1 MNNEPEAE
9 AGLPR
14 RRSKIPVTIGAGV
27 AAVLLLGGA
36 MMWRANSRTNKIALS
51 SRPKPVT
58 VVKATAAMYRP
69 SRTYVGTLDPWV
81 QASVGPQLVSAYVD
95 TVLGRPGATVK
106 RGDVLATLDC
116 RDANASTKAVAA
128 RARAIDAHQK
138 AIADEANR
146 TQGLLDGG
154 FVSPNEAEQKSSQ
167 SLSEEAQLEAEKA
180 TLARSSLQVN
190 DCILRSP
197 FTGEIAQRSIDPGAF
212 VRPGSSIVTVVD
224 RSTIRMTGDAPE
236 IDFDLIPPGTRV
248 KIHVYATNKDLQA
261 TITRRAPAADPATR
275 TVHFEIDIPDPAR
288 AIPVGTTGEV
298 HIDVGTPA
306 PATEVPL
313 FAATVRGAKANV
325 FVIDGGVARQQT
337 VAVKGEA
344 GGSLFLDPAL
354 PAGSAVVA
362 EGRALL
368 EDGDSVTV
376 KEAQVGAEGAT
387 KPMPPAVKPA
397 GLVVQDPKPAPPA
410 GARREPRRH
419 LSESTVARDSR

>member
-1 MNNEPEAE
+1 MINESE
-9 AGLPR
+9 AGAR
-14 RRSKIPVTIGAGV
+14 AARSRIPLAIGVGV
-27 AAVLLLGGA
+27 AVIILLGGA
-36 MMWRANSRTNKIALS
+36 MMWRASNRTNKVALAS
-51 SRPKPVT
+51 QPKPVT
-58 VVKATAAMYRP
+58 VVKAAAATYRG
-69 SRTYVGTLDPWV
+69 SRTYVGRLDPWV

-95 TVLGRPGATVK
+95 TVLVRPGAAVK

-138 AIADEANR
+138 AIADEASR

-167 SLSEEAQLEAEKA
+167 SLSEQAQLEAERA

-190 DCILRSP
+190 DCILRAP
-197 FTGEIAQRSIDPGAF
+197 FTGEVAQRFIDPGAF
-212 VRPGSSIVTVVD
+212 VRPGSAIVTVVD
-224 RSTIRMTGDAPE
+224 RSTVRMIGDAPE
-236 IDFDLIPPGTRV
+236 IDFEFIPPGTRV
-248 KIHVYATNKDLQA
+248 TVHVYATNKDLQA
-261 TITRRAPAADPATR
+261 TVTRRAPAADPATR

-298 HIDVGTPA
+298 HVDVGTPIS
-306 PATEVPL
+306 ATQVPL
-313 FAATVRGAKANV
+313 YAATVRGAKASL
-325 FVIDGGVARQQT
+325 FVVDHGVAHQQT

-354 PAGSAVVA
+354 PAGAAVVA

-376 KEAQVGAEGAT
+376 KEV
-387 KPMPPAVKPA
+387 PAGGDAPVRAAPALVTDA
-397 GLVVQDPKPAPPA
+397 GLVAQDPRPSPAVSS
-410 GARREPRRH
+410 RRGIRPR
-419 LSESTVARDSR
+419 LSESAAARDPR